1 MHRKLMFW
9 LFGLTWLLL
18 TVVPVAAEPISMGE
32 AFPRV
37 ELPAPTDPSDRAYLG
52 LSDAPTFRLDQVAGR
67 VVLVEMLNVLC
78 PHCVKQTAPY
88 NQLYR
93 RLESDPVT
101 RGQVKML
108 GVAVAN
114 SDEQIDDFVVIY
126 DVAFPV
132 VPDRRF
138 ALHRAVRGGPTP
150 FSIYLL
156 RDAPGEAGVVAGTH
170 LGEDHDMD
178 SLFDYLAYLLESQT
192 AEFKDLAPA
201 EPPVLAELL
210 PPQSDEEVAQRIKA
224 AFAVQGPALQDF
236 RRLNLPSGRRVY
248 AASIERNGQRE
259 PLFAEVASRS
269 AICDVCH
276 NVHFFYLFDRRG
288 RVLAL
293 EPLHL
298 TKYGNVEWSEAEL
311 AGFVKRVVGK
321 PLVGTWNFDPKLDAV
336 STATMTSAIIFD
348 SLDQGRQL
356 LEELREQ
363 GFLQEL

>member
-1 MHRKLMFW
+1 MYQRLLRW
-9 LFGLTWLLL
+9 LLGLTGFLL
-18 TVVPVAAEPISMGE
+18 TVLPAAAEPIAMGE
-32 AFPRV
+32 TFPQV
-37 ELPAPTDPSDRAYLG
+37 ELPVPTDPADRTYLG
-52 LSDAPTFRLDQVAGR
+52 LSDAPTFTLDQVAGR

-101 RGQVKML
+101 RGRVKML

-156 RDAPGEAGVVAGTH
+156 RDAPGETGVVAGTH

-178 SLFDYLAYLLESQT
+178 SLFDYLSYLLESQT

-201 EPPVLAELL
+201 EAPVLAELH
-210 PPQSDEEVAQRIKA
+210 PPQSDEEVAKRIQA
-224 AFAVQGPALQDF
+224 AFAVQGPDLRDF
-236 RRLNLPSGRRVY
+236 RRLDLPSGRRVY
-248 AASIERNGQRE
+248 AASIGRNGQRG

-269 AICDVCH
+269 AICDICH
-276 NVHFFYLFDRRG
+276 DVHFFYLFDQRG
-288 RVLAL
+288 RVLAF

-298 TKYGNVEWSEAEL
+298 TKYGNVEWNEAEFSS
-311 AGFVKRVVGK
+311 FVSRVVGK

-363 GFLQEL
+363 GLL